1 MPLQKAPRRRQAT
14 TYLAK
19 ILLFI
24 FPHRKVTPAGQVYR
38 LSPFDDSA
46 TPKATTNL
54 APAASGTYQ
63 ALYKAPRRRQATTNL
78 PTNLI
83 LPHFFPERM
92 TPMRDTIA
100 AIATATGGG
109 VGMVRLSGP
118 QALAVAGR
126 VFRPM
131 NPAKSPE
138 TMPGYTGAF
147 GRVCHGEQLLDEAVL
162 FVYHAP
168 HSYTGE
174 DVAEFCCHGGEF
186 VLSQV
191 LAAVIAAGARPAEA
205 GEYTRRALMNGRMT
219 LTEAESVIDILAAQ
233 NTQSLRAALGAMEG
247 ALHRE
252 VLAAADT
259 LTDCCA
265 HISAWIDYP
274 EEDVEEV
281 SPPVLLAQLNQVE
294 ATLARLEQSWQQGQM
309 VRQGIATAII
319 GSANVGKSTLM
330 NLLSGRERS
339 IVTAIPGT
347 TRDVIEE
354 TVRLGDLTLRL
365 SDTAGLRQSDDPV
378 EQIGVERSRRALE
391 QCDLILAVFDESRPL
406 TPEECEWLP
415 QLLGRAAVVIYNKQ
429 DLPPALTAEE
439 KAAIAAVAPASV
451 SISAAAGT
459 GLAELTEAIRQV
471 VGLSHFD
478 PTAAIIANARQLECI
493 TAARRSLR
501 EGIEAISAGETLDA
515 VSVCLEQAADA
526 LLTLTGRRA
535 SAEAIDKVFEQ
546 FCVGK

>member
-1 MPLQKAPRRRQAT
+1 
-14 TYLAK
+14 
-19 ILLFI
+19 
-24 FPHRKVTPAGQVYR
+24 
-38 LSPFDDSA
+38 
-46 TPKATTNL
+46 
-54 APAASGTYQ
+54 
-63 ALYKAPRRRQATTNL
+63 
-78 PTNLI
+78 
-83 LPHFFPERM
+83 
-92 TPMRDTIA
+92 MRDTIV
-100 AIATATGGG
+100 AIATAVGGG
-109 VGMVRLSGP
+109 VGMVRLSGEK
-118 QALAVAGR
+118 ALAVAGR
-126 VFRPM
+126 IFRPV
-131 NPAKSPE
+131 NSAKHPAG
-138 TMPGYTGAF
+138 MAGYTGAF
-147 GRVCHGEQLLDEAVL
+147 GRVYAGEQLLDEAVL
-162 FVYHAP
+162 FVYRAP

-174 DVAEFCCHGGEF
+174 DVAELCCHGGEF

-191 LAAVIAAGARPAEA
+191 LAAAVAAGARPAEA
-205 GEYTRRALMNGRMT
+205 GEYTRRALMNGKMT
-219 LTEAESVIDILAAQ
+219 LTEAESVIDIMAAQ

-281 SPPVLLAQLNQVE
+281 SAPVLLAQLGSVE
-294 ATLARLEQSWQQGQM
+294 KILSRLEQSWQQGQM
-309 VRQGIATAII
+309 VRQGISTAII

-339 IVTAIPGT
+339 IVTAIAGT

-354 TVRLGDLTLRL
+354 TVRLGELTLRL
-365 SDTAGLRQSDDPV
+365 SDTAGLRESDDPI

-406 TPEECEWLP
+406 TAEERQWLP
-415 QLLGRAAVVIYNKQ
+415 ALAGRAAVAVYNKQ
-429 DLPPALTAEE
+429 DLPPVLTAEE
-439 KAAIAAVAPASV
+439 KAEIAAVVPDSV
-451 SISAAAGT
+451 AVSAAAGT
-459 GLAELTEAIRQV
+459 GLHELTGEIRRV

-478 PTAAIIANARQLECI
+478 PAAAVIANARQLECI

-501 EGIEAISAGETLDA
+501 EGIEALQAGETLDA
-515 VSVCLEQAADA
+515 VSVCLEQSADA

>member
-1 MPLQKAPRRRQAT
+1 
-14 TYLAK
+14 
-19 ILLFI
+19 
-24 FPHRKVTPAGQVYR
+24 
-38 LSPFDDSA
+38 
-46 TPKATTNL
+46 
-54 APAASGTYQ
+54 
-63 ALYKAPRRRQATTNL
+63 
-78 PTNLI
+78 
-83 LPHFFPERM
+83 
-92 TPMRDTIA
+92 MRDTIV
-100 AIATATGGG
+100 AIATAVGGG
-109 VGMVRLSGP
+109 VGMVRFSGEK
-118 QALAVAGR
+118 ALAVAGR
-126 VFRPM
+126 IFRPV
-131 NPAKSPE
+131 NSVKHPAGM
-138 TMPGYTGAF
+138 TGYTGAF
-147 GRVCHGEQLLDEAVL
+147 GRVYAGEQLLDEAVL
-162 FVYHAP
+162 FVYRAP

-174 DVAEFCCHGGEF
+174 DVAELCCHGGEF

-191 LAAVIAAGARPAEA
+191 LAAAVAAGARPAEA
-205 GEYTRRALMNGRMT
+205 GEYTRRALMNGKMT
-219 LTEAESVIDILAAQ
+219 LTEAESVIDIMAAQ

-265 HISAWIDYP
+265 HISAWIDYH

-281 SPPVLLAQLNQVE
+281 STPVLLAQLGSVE
-294 ATLARLEQSWQQGQM
+294 KTLSRLEQSWQQGQM
-309 VRQGIATAII
+309 VRQGISTAII

-339 IVTAIPGT
+339 IVTAIAGT

-354 TVRLGDLTLRL
+354 TVCLGELTLRL
-365 SDTAGLRQSDDPV
+365 SDTAGLRESDDPI

-406 TPEECEWLP
+406 TAEERQWLP
-415 QLLGRAAVVIYNKQ
+415 ALAGRAAVAVYNKQ
-429 DLPPALTAEE
+429 DLPPVLTAEE
-439 KAAIAAVAPASV
+439 KAEIAAVVPASV
-451 SISAAAGT
+451 AVSAAAGT
-459 GLAELTEAIRQV
+459 GLHELTEAICKV

-478 PTAAIIANARQLECI
+478 PAAAVIANARQLECI

-501 EGIEAISAGETLDA
+501 EGLEALQAGETLDA
-515 VSVCLEQAADA
+515 VSVCLEQSADA

>member
-1 MPLQKAPRRRQAT
+1 
-14 TYLAK
+14 
-19 ILLFI
+19 
-24 FPHRKVTPAGQVYR
+24 
-38 LSPFDDSA
+38 
-46 TPKATTNL
+46 
-54 APAASGTYQ
+54 
-63 ALYKAPRRRQATTNL
+63 
-78 PTNLI
+78 
-83 LPHFFPERM
+83 
-92 TPMRDTIA
+92 MRDTIV
-100 AIATATGGG
+100 AIATAVGGG
-109 VGMVRLSGP
+109 VGMVRLSGEK
-118 QALAVAGR
+118 ALAVAGR
-126 VFRPM
+126 IFRPV
-131 NPAKSPE
+131 NSAKHP
-138 TMPGYTGAF
+138 TGMAGYTGAF
-147 GRVCHGEQLLDEAVL
+147 GRVYAGEQLLDEAVL
-162 FVYHAP
+162 FVYRAP

-174 DVAEFCCHGGEF
+174 DVAELCCHGGEF

-191 LAAVIAAGARPAEA
+191 LAAAVAAGARPAEA
-205 GEYTRRALMNGRMT
+205 GEYTRRALMNGKMT
-219 LTEAESVIDILAAQ
+219 LTEAESVIDIMAAQ

-281 SPPVLLAQLNQVE
+281 SAPVLLAQLGSVE
-294 ATLARLEQSWQQGQM
+294 KTLSRLEQSWQQGQM
-309 VRQGIATAII
+309 VRQGISTAII

-339 IVTAIPGT
+339 IVTAIAGT

-354 TVRLGDLTLRL
+354 TVCLGELTLRL
-365 SDTAGLRQSDDPV
+365 SDTAGLRESDDPI

-406 TPEECEWLP
+406 TAEERQWLP
-415 QLLGRAAVVIYNKQ
+415 ALAGRAAVAVYNKQ
-429 DLPPALTAEE
+429 DLPPVLTAEE
-439 KAAIAAVAPASV
+439 KAEIAAVVPASV
-451 SISAAAGT
+451 AVSAAAGT
-459 GLAELTEAIRQV
+459 GLHELTGEIRRV

-478 PTAAIIANARQLECI
+478 PAAAVIANARQLECI

-501 EGIEAISAGETLDA
+501 EGLEALQAGETLDA
-515 VSVCLEQAADA
+515 VSVCLEQSADA

>member
-1 MPLQKAPRRRQAT
+1 M
-14 TYLAK
+14 
-19 ILLFI
+19 I
-24 FPHRKVTPAGQVYR
+24 
-38 LSPFDDSA
+38 
-46 TPKATTNL
+46 
-54 APAASGTYQ
+54 
-63 ALYKAPRRRQATTNL
+63 
-78 PTNLI
+78 
-83 LPHFFPERM
+83 
-92 TPMRDTIA
+92 PMRDTIA

-281 SPPVLLAQLNQVE
+281 SPPVLLARLNRVE
-294 ATLARLEQSWQQGQM
+294 ATLFRLEHSWQQGQM

-365 SDTAGLRQSDDPV
+365 SDTAGLRQSDDPI

-406 TPEECEWLP
+406 TPEEREWLP
-415 QLLGRAAVVIYNKQ
+415 QLSGRAVVIYNKQ

-439 KAAIAAVAPASV
+439 KAAIAAVAPVSV

-493 TAARRSLR
+493 TAARRSLG
-501 EGIEAISAGETLDA
+501 EGIEALAAGETLDA

>member
-1 MPLQKAPRRRQAT
+1 
-14 TYLAK
+14 
-19 ILLFI
+19 
-24 FPHRKVTPAGQVYR
+24 
-38 LSPFDDSA
+38 
-46 TPKATTNL
+46 
-54 APAASGTYQ
+54 
-63 ALYKAPRRRQATTNL
+63 
-78 PTNLI
+78 
-83 LPHFFPERM
+83 M

-205 GEYTRRALMNGRMT
+205 GEYTRRAL
-219 LTEAESVIDILAAQ
+219 
-233 NTQSLRAALGAMEG
+233 
-247 ALHRE
+247 
-252 VLAAADT
+252 
-259 LTDCCA
+259 
-265 HISAWIDYP
+265 
-274 EEDVEEV
+274 
-281 SPPVLLAQLNQVE
+281 
-294 ATLARLEQSWQQGQM
+294 
-309 VRQGIATAII
+309 
-319 GSANVGKSTLM
+319 
-330 NLLSGRERS
+330 
-339 IVTAIPGT
+339 
-347 TRDVIEE
+347 
-354 TVRLGDLTLRL
+354 
-365 SDTAGLRQSDDPV
+365 
-378 EQIGVERSRRALE
+378 E

-415 QLLGRAAVVIYNKQ
+415 QLSGRAAVVIYNKQ

-439 KAAIAAVAPASV
+439 KAAIAAVAPVSV

-493 TAARRSLR
+493 TAARRSLG
-501 EGIEAISAGETLDA
+501 EGIEALTAGETLDA

>member
-1 MPLQKAPRRRQAT
+1 MP
-14 TYLAK
+14 
-19 ILLFI
+19 
-24 FPHRKVTPAGQVYR
+24 
-38 LSPFDDSA
+38 
-46 TPKATTNL
+46 N
-54 APAASGTYQ
+54 
-63 ALYKAPRRRQATTNL
+63 
-78 PTNLI
+78 
-83 LPHFFPERM
+83 
-92 TPMRDTIA
+92 
-100 AIATATGGG
+100 
-109 VGMVRLSGP
+109 VR
-118 QALAVAGR
+118 V
-126 VFRPM
+126 
-131 NPAKSPE
+131 
-138 TMPGYTGAF
+138 
-147 GRVCHGEQLLDEAVL
+147 
-162 FVYHAP
+162 
-168 HSYTGE
+168 
-174 DVAEFCCHGGEF
+174 
-186 VLSQV
+186 
-191 LAAVIAAGARPAEA
+191 
-205 GEYTRRALMNGRMT
+205 
-219 LTEAESVIDILAAQ
+219 ESVIDILAAQ

-281 SPPVLLAQLNQVE
+281 SPPVLLARLNRVE
-294 ATLARLEQSWQQGQM
+294 ATLFRLEHSWQQGQM

-339 IVTAIPGT
+339 IVTDIPGT
-347 TRDVIEE
+347 TRDGMEE

-365 SDTAGLRQSDDPV
+365 SDTAGLRQSDDPI

-406 TPEECEWLP
+406 TPEERQWLP
-415 QLLGRAAVVIYNKQ
+415 ALAGRAAVVIYNKQ

-439 KAAIAAVAPASV
+439 KAAIAAVAPDSV

-478 PTAAIIANARQLECI
+478 PTAAIIANARQLECV
-493 TAARRSLR
+493 TAARRSLG
-501 EGIEAISAGETLDA
+501 EGIEALAAGETLDA

>member
-1 MPLQKAPRRRQAT
+1 
-14 TYLAK
+14 
-19 ILLFI
+19 
-24 FPHRKVTPAGQVYR
+24 
-38 LSPFDDSA
+38 
-46 TPKATTNL
+46 
-54 APAASGTYQ
+54 
-63 ALYKAPRRRQATTNL
+63 
-78 PTNLI
+78 
-83 LPHFFPERM
+83 
-92 TPMRDTIA
+92 MRDTIV
-100 AIATATGGG
+100 AIATAVGGG
-109 VGMVRLSGP
+109 VGMVRLSGEK
-118 QALAVAGR
+118 ALAVAGR
-126 VFRPM
+126 IFRPV
-131 NPAKSPE
+131 NSAKHPAG
-138 TMPGYTGAF
+138 MAGYTGAF
-147 GRVCHGEQLLDEAVL
+147 GRVYAGEQLLDEAVL
-162 FVYHAP
+162 FVYRAP

-174 DVAEFCCHGGEF
+174 DVAELCCHGGEF

-191 LAAVIAAGARPAEA
+191 LAAAVAAGARPAEA
-205 GEYTRRALMNGRMT
+205 GEYTRRALMNGKMT
-219 LTEAESVIDILAAQ
+219 LTEAESVIDIMAAQ

-281 SPPVLLAQLNQVE
+281 SAPVLLAQLGSVE
-294 ATLARLEQSWQQGQM
+294 KTLSRLEQSWQQGQM
-309 VRQGIATAII
+309 VRQGISTAII

-339 IVTAIPGT
+339 IVTAIAGT

-354 TVRLGDLTLRL
+354 TVCLGELTLRL
-365 SDTAGLRQSDDPV
+365 SDTAGLRESDDPI

-406 TPEECEWLP
+406 TAEERQWLP
-415 QLLGRAAVVIYNKQ
+415 ALAGRAAVAVYNKQ
-429 DLPPALTAEE
+429 DLPPVLTAEE
-439 KAAIAAVAPASV
+439 KAEIAAVVPASV
-451 SISAAAGT
+451 AVSAAAGT
-459 GLAELTEAIRQV
+459 GLHELTGEIRRV

-478 PTAAIIANARQLECI
+478 PAAAVIANARQLECI

-501 EGIEAISAGETLDA
+501 EGLEALQAGETLDA
-515 VSVCLEQAADA
+515 VSVCLEQSADA

>member
-1 MPLQKAPRRRQAT
+1 
-14 TYLAK
+14 
-19 ILLFI
+19 
-24 FPHRKVTPAGQVYR
+24 
-38 LSPFDDSA
+38 
-46 TPKATTNL
+46 
-54 APAASGTYQ
+54 
-63 ALYKAPRRRQATTNL
+63 
-78 PTNLI
+78 
-83 LPHFFPERM
+83 
-92 TPMRDTIA
+92 
-100 AIATATGGG
+100 
-109 VGMVRLSGP
+109 
-118 QALAVAGR
+118 
-126 VFRPM
+126 
-131 NPAKSPE
+131 
-138 TMPGYTGAF
+138 
-147 GRVCHGEQLLDEAVL
+147 
-162 FVYHAP
+162 
-168 HSYTGE
+168 
-174 DVAEFCCHGGEF
+174 
-186 VLSQV
+186 
-191 LAAVIAAGARPAEA
+191 
-205 GEYTRRALMNGRMT
+205 MNGRMT

-281 SPPVLLAQLNQVE
+281 SAPVLLTQLNSVDE
-294 ATLARLEQSWQQGQM
+294 TLSRLEQSWQQGQL
-309 VRQGIATAII
+309 VRQGISTAII

-378 EQIGVERSRRALE
+378 EQLGVERSRRTLE
-391 QCDLILAVFDESRPL
+391 RCDLILAVFDESRPL
-406 TPEECEWLP
+406 TAEEREWLP
-415 QLLGRAAVVIYNKQ
+415 QLSGRAAVAVYNKQ
-429 DLPPALTAEE
+429 DLPPVLTEEE
-439 KAAIAAVAPASV
+439 KAEIAAVVPLSV
-451 SISAAAGT
+451 SVSAAAGT
-459 GLAELTEAIRQV
+459 GLAHLTEAIRQT
-471 VGLSHFD
+471 VGLAHFD
-478 PTAAIIANARQLECI
+478 PAAAVIANARQLECI

-501 EGIEAISAGETLDA
+501 EGIEALTAGETLDA
-515 VSVCLEQAADA
+515 VSVCLEQSADA

>member
-1 MPLQKAPRRRQAT
+1 
-14 TYLAK
+14 
-19 ILLFI
+19 
-24 FPHRKVTPAGQVYR
+24 
-38 LSPFDDSA
+38 
-46 TPKATTNL
+46 
-54 APAASGTYQ
+54 
-63 ALYKAPRRRQATTNL
+63 
-78 PTNLI
+78 
-83 LPHFFPERM
+83 
-92 TPMRDTIA
+92 MRDTIV
-100 AIATATGGG
+100 AIATAVGGG
-109 VGMVRLSGP
+109 VGMVRLSGEK
-118 QALAVAGR
+118 ALAVAGR
-126 VFRPM
+126 IFRPV
-131 NPAKSPE
+131 NSAKHPAG
-138 TMPGYTGAF
+138 MVGYTGAF
-147 GRVCHGEQLLDEAVL
+147 GRVYAGEQLLDEAVL
-162 FVYHAP
+162 FVYRAP

-174 DVAEFCCHGGEF
+174 DVAELCCHGGEF

-191 LAAVIAAGARPAEA
+191 LAAAVAAGARPAEA
-205 GEYTRRALMNGRMT
+205 GEYTRRALMNGKMT
-219 LTEAESVIDILAAQ
+219 LTEAESVIDIMAAQ

-281 SPPVLLAQLNQVE
+281 SAPVLLAQLGSVE
-294 ATLARLEQSWQQGQM
+294 KTFSRLEQSWQQGQM
-309 VRQGIATAII
+309 VRQGISTAII

-339 IVTAIPGT
+339 IVTAIAGT

-354 TVRLGDLTLRL
+354 TVRLGELTLRL
-365 SDTAGLRQSDDPV
+365 SDTAGLRESDDPI
-378 EQIGVERSRRALE
+378 EQMGVERSRRALE

-406 TPEECEWLP
+406 TAEERQWLP
-415 QLLGRAAVVIYNKQ
+415 ALAGRAAVAVYNKQ
-429 DLPPALTAEE
+429 DLPPVLTAEE
-439 KAAIAAVAPASV
+439 KAEIAAVVPASV
-451 SISAAAGT
+451 AVSAAAGT
-459 GLAELTEAIRQV
+459 GLAELTGEIRRV

-478 PTAAIIANARQLECI
+478 PAAAVIANARQLECI

-501 EGIEAISAGETLDA
+501 EGIEALQAGETLDA
-515 VSVCLEQAADA
+515 VSVCLEQSADS

>member
-1 MPLQKAPRRRQAT
+1 
-14 TYLAK
+14 
-19 ILLFI
+19 
-24 FPHRKVTPAGQVYR
+24 
-38 LSPFDDSA
+38 
-46 TPKATTNL
+46 
-54 APAASGTYQ
+54 
-63 ALYKAPRRRQATTNL
+63 
-78 PTNLI
+78 
-83 LPHFFPERM
+83 
-92 TPMRDTIA
+92 MRDTIA

-126 VFRPM
+126 LFRPL
-131 NPAKSPE
+131 NTSKTPQ

-147 GRVCHGEQLLDEAVL
+147 GRVYHGDALLDEAVL

-174 DVAEFCCHGGEF
+174 DVAELCCHGGEF

-191 LAAVIAAGARPAEA
+191 LAAAVAAGARPAEA

-281 SPPVLLAQLNQVE
+281 SAPVLLTQLNSVDE
-294 ATLARLEQSWQQGQM
+294 TLSRLEQSWQQGQL
-309 VRQGIATAII
+309 VRQGISTAII

-378 EQIGVERSRRALE
+378 EQLGVERSRRTLE
-391 QCDLILAVFDESRPL
+391 CCDLILAVFDESRPL
-406 TPEECEWLP
+406 TAEEREWLP
-415 QLLGRAAVVIYNKQ
+415 QLSGRAAVAVYNKQ
-429 DLPPALTAEE
+429 DLPPVLTEEE
-439 KAAIAAVAPASV
+439 KAEIAALVPLSV
-451 SISAAAGT
+451 SVSAAAGT
-459 GLAELTEAIRQV
+459 GLACLTEAIRQT
-471 VGLSHFD
+471 VGLAHFD
-478 PTAAIIANARQLECI
+478 PAAAVIANARQLECI

-501 EGIEAISAGETLDA
+501 EGIEALTAGETLDA
-515 VSVCLEQAADA
+515 VSVCLEQSADA

>member
-1 MPLQKAPRRRQAT
+1 
-14 TYLAK
+14 
-19 ILLFI
+19 
-24 FPHRKVTPAGQVYR
+24 
-38 LSPFDDSA
+38 
-46 TPKATTNL
+46 
-54 APAASGTYQ
+54 
-63 ALYKAPRRRQATTNL
+63 
-78 PTNLI
+78 
-83 LPHFFPERM
+83 M
-92 TPMRDTIA
+92 TPMRDTIV

-281 SPPVLLAQLNQVE
+281 EEVSPPVLLARLNRVE
-294 ATLARLEQSWQQGQM
+294 ATLFRLEHSWQQGQM

-339 IVTAIPGT
+339 IVTDIPGT

-365 SDTAGLRQSDDPV
+365 SDTAGLRQSDDPI

-391 QCDLILAVFDESRPL
+391 RCDLILAVFDESRPL
-406 TPEECEWLP
+406 TPEERQWLP
-415 QLLGRAAVVIYNKQ
+415 ALAGRAAVVIYNKQ

-439 KAAIAAVAPASV
+439 KAAIAAVAPVSV

-493 TAARRSLR
+493 TAARRSLG
-501 EGIEAISAGETLDA
+501 EGIEALAAGETLDA

>member
-1 MPLQKAPRRRQAT
+1 
-14 TYLAK
+14 
-19 ILLFI
+19 
-24 FPHRKVTPAGQVYR
+24 
-38 LSPFDDSA
+38 
-46 TPKATTNL
+46 
-54 APAASGTYQ
+54 
-63 ALYKAPRRRQATTNL
+63 
-78 PTNLI
+78 
-83 LPHFFPERM
+83 
-92 TPMRDTIA
+92 MRDTIV
-100 AIATATGGG
+100 AIATAVGGG
-109 VGMVRLSGP
+109 VGMVRLSGEK
-118 QALAVAGR
+118 ALAVAGR
-126 VFRPM
+126 IFRPV
-131 NPAKSPE
+131 NSAKHPAG
-138 TMPGYTGAF
+138 MAGYTGAF
-147 GRVCHGEQLLDEAVL
+147 GRVYAGEQLLDEAVL
-162 FVYHAP
+162 FVYRAP

-174 DVAEFCCHGGEF
+174 DVAELCCHGGEF
-186 VLSQV
+186 VLTQV
-191 LAAVIAAGARPAEA
+191 LAAAVAAGARPAEA
-205 GEYTRRALMNGRMT
+205 GEYTRRALMNGKMT
-219 LTEAESVIDILAAQ
+219 LTEAESVIDIMAAQ

-281 SPPVLLAQLNQVE
+281 SAPVLLAQLGSVE
-294 ATLARLEQSWQQGQM
+294 KTLSRLEQSWQQGQM
-309 VRQGIATAII
+309 VRQGISTAII

-339 IVTAIPGT
+339 IVTAIAGT

-354 TVRLGDLTLRL
+354 TVCLGELTLHL
-365 SDTAGLRQSDDPV
+365 SDTAGLRESDDPI

-406 TPEECEWLP
+406 TAEERQWLP
-415 QLLGRAAVVIYNKQ
+415 ALAGRAAVAVYNKQ
-429 DLPPALTAEE
+429 DLPPVLAAEE
-439 KAAIAAVAPASV
+439 KAEIAAVVPASV
-451 SISAAAGT
+451 AVSAAAGT
-459 GLAELTEAIRQV
+459 GLHELTGEIRRV

-478 PTAAIIANARQLECI
+478 PAAAVIANARQLECI

-501 EGIEAISAGETLDA
+501 EGIEALQAGETLDA
-515 VSVCLEQAADA
+515 VSVCLEQSADA

>member
-1 MPLQKAPRRRQAT
+1 
-14 TYLAK
+14 
-19 ILLFI
+19 
-24 FPHRKVTPAGQVYR
+24 
-38 LSPFDDSA
+38 
-46 TPKATTNL
+46 
-54 APAASGTYQ
+54 
-63 ALYKAPRRRQATTNL
+63 
-78 PTNLI
+78 
-83 LPHFFPERM
+83 
-92 TPMRDTIA
+92 MRDTIV
-100 AIATATGGG
+100 AIATAVGGG
-109 VGMVRLSGP
+109 VGMVRLSGEK
-118 QALAVAGR
+118 ALAVAGR
-126 VFRPM
+126 IFRPV
-131 NPAKSPE
+131 NSAKHPAG
-138 TMPGYTGAF
+138 MAGYTGAF
-147 GRVCHGEQLLDEAVL
+147 GRVYAGEQLLDEAVL
-162 FVYHAP
+162 FVYRAP

-174 DVAEFCCHGGEF
+174 DVAELCCHGGEF

-191 LAAVIAAGARPAEA
+191 LAAAVAAGARPAEA
-205 GEYTRRALMNGRMT
+205 GEYTRRALMNGKMT
-219 LTEAESVIDILAAQ
+219 LTEAESVIDIMAAQ

-281 SPPVLLAQLNQVE
+281 SAPVLLAQLGSVE
-294 ATLARLEQSWQQGQM
+294 KTLSRLEQSWQQGQM
-309 VRQGIATAII
+309 VRQGISTAII

-339 IVTAIPGT
+339 IVTAIAGT

-354 TVRLGDLTLRL
+354 TVCLGELTLRL
-365 SDTAGLRQSDDPV
+365 SDTAGLRESDDPI
-378 EQIGVERSRRALE
+378 EQMGVERSRRALE

-406 TPEECEWLP
+406 TAEERQWLP
-415 QLLGRAAVVIYNKQ
+415 ALAGRAAVAVYNKQ
-429 DLPPALTAEE
+429 DLPPVLTAEE
-439 KAAIAAVAPASV
+439 KAEIAAVVPASV
-451 SISAAAGT
+451 AVSAAAGT
-459 GLAELTEAIRQV
+459 GLAELTGEIRRV

-478 PTAAIIANARQLECI
+478 PAAAVIANARQLECI

-501 EGIEAISAGETLDA
+501 EGLEALQAGETLDA
-515 VSVCLEQAADA
+515 VSVCLEQSADA

>member
-1 MPLQKAPRRRQAT
+1 
-14 TYLAK
+14 
-19 ILLFI
+19 
-24 FPHRKVTPAGQVYR
+24 
-38 LSPFDDSA
+38 
-46 TPKATTNL
+46 
-54 APAASGTYQ
+54 
-63 ALYKAPRRRQATTNL
+63 
-78 PTNLI
+78 
-83 LPHFFPERM
+83 
-92 TPMRDTIA
+92 MRDTIV
-100 AIATATGGG
+100 AIATAVGGG
-109 VGMVRLSGP
+109 VGMVRLSGEK
-118 QALAVAGR
+118 ALAVAGR
-126 VFRPM
+126 IFRPV
-131 NPAKSPE
+131 NSAKHPAG
-138 TMPGYTGAF
+138 MAGYTGAF
-147 GRVCHGEQLLDEAVL
+147 GRVYAGEQLLDEAVL
-162 FVYHAP
+162 FVYRAP
-168 HSYTGE
+168 YSYTGE
-174 DVAEFCCHGGEF
+174 DVAELCCHGGEF

-191 LAAVIAAGARPAEA
+191 LAAAVAAGARPAEA
-205 GEYTRRALMNGRMT
+205 GEYTRRALMNGKMT
-219 LTEAESVIDILAAQ
+219 LTEAESVIDIMAAQ

-281 SPPVLLAQLNQVE
+281 SAPVLLAQLGSVE
-294 ATLARLEQSWQQGQM
+294 KTLSRLEQSWQQGQM
-309 VRQGIATAII
+309 VRQGISTAII

-339 IVTAIPGT
+339 IVTAIAGT

-354 TVRLGDLTLRL
+354 TVCLGELTLRL
-365 SDTAGLRQSDDPV
+365 SDTAGLRESDDPI

-406 TPEECEWLP
+406 TAEERQWLP
-415 QLLGRAAVVIYNKQ
+415 ALAGRAAVAVYNKQ
-429 DLPPALTAEE
+429 DLPPVLTAEE
-439 KAAIAAVAPASV
+439 KAEIAAVVPASV
-451 SISAAAGT
+451 AVSAAAGT
-459 GLAELTEAIRQV
+459 GLHELTGEIRRV

-478 PTAAIIANARQLECI
+478 PAAAVIANARQLECI

-501 EGIEAISAGETLDA
+501 EGIEALQAGETLDA
-515 VSVCLEQAADA
+515 VSVCLEQSADA

>member
-1 MPLQKAPRRRQAT
+1 
-14 TYLAK
+14 
-19 ILLFI
+19 
-24 FPHRKVTPAGQVYR
+24 
-38 LSPFDDSA
+38 
-46 TPKATTNL
+46 
-54 APAASGTYQ
+54 
-63 ALYKAPRRRQATTNL
+63 
-78 PTNLI
+78 
-83 LPHFFPERM
+83 
-92 TPMRDTIA
+92 MRDTIV
-100 AIATATGGG
+100 AIATAVGGG
-109 VGMVRLSGP
+109 VGMVRLSGEK
-118 QALAVAGR
+118 ALAVAGR
-126 VFRPM
+126 IFRPV
-131 NPAKSPE
+131 NSAKHPAG
-138 TMPGYTGAF
+138 MAGYTGAF
-147 GRVCHGEQLLDEAVL
+147 GRVYAGEQLLDEAVL
-162 FVYHAP
+162 FVYRAP

-174 DVAEFCCHGGEF
+174 DVAELCCHGGEF

-191 LAAVIAAGARPAEA
+191 LAAAVAAGARPAEA
-205 GEYTRRALMNGRMT
+205 GEYTRRALMNGKMT
-219 LTEAESVIDILAAQ
+219 LTEAESVIDIMAAQ

-281 SPPVLLAQLNQVE
+281 SAPVLLAQLGSVE
-294 ATLARLEQSWQQGQM
+294 KILSRLEQSWQQGQM
-309 VRQGIATAII
+309 VRQGISTAII

-339 IVTAIPGT
+339 IVTAIAGT

-365 SDTAGLRQSDDPV
+365 SDTAGLRESDDPI
-378 EQIGVERSRRALE
+378 EQMGVERSRRALE

-406 TPEECEWLP
+406 TAEERQWLP
-415 QLLGRAAVVIYNKQ
+415 ALAGRAAVAVYNKQ
-429 DLPPALTAEE
+429 DLPPVLTAEE
-439 KAAIAAVAPASV
+439 KAEIAAVVPASV
-451 SISAAAGT
+451 AVSAAAGT
-459 GLAELTEAIRQV
+459 GLHELTGEIRRV

-478 PTAAIIANARQLECI
+478 PAAAVIANARQLECI

-501 EGIEAISAGETLDA
+501 EGLEALQAGETLDA
-515 VSVCLEQAADA
+515 VSVCLEQSADA

>member
-1 MPLQKAPRRRQAT
+1 
-14 TYLAK
+14 
-19 ILLFI
+19 
-24 FPHRKVTPAGQVYR
+24 
-38 LSPFDDSA
+38 
-46 TPKATTNL
+46 
-54 APAASGTYQ
+54 
-63 ALYKAPRRRQATTNL
+63 
-78 PTNLI
+78 
-83 LPHFFPERM
+83 M
-92 TPMRDTIA
+92 TPMRDTIV

-281 SPPVLLAQLNQVE
+281 SPPVLLARLNRVE
-294 ATLARLEQSWQQGQM
+294 ATLFRLEHSWQQGQM

-339 IVTAIPGT
+339 IVTDIPGT

-365 SDTAGLRQSDDPV
+365 SDTAGLRQSDDPI

-406 TPEECEWLP
+406 TPEEREWLP
-415 QLLGRAAVVIYNKQ
+415 QLSGRAAVVIYNKQ
-429 DLPPALTAEE
+429 DVPPALTAEE
-439 KAAIAAVAPASV
+439 KAAIAAVAPVSV
-451 SISAAAGT
+451 SISAAAT

-493 TAARRSLR
+493 TAARRSLG
-501 EGIEAISAGETLDA
+501 EGIEALTAGETLDA

>member
-1 MPLQKAPRRRQAT
+1 
-14 TYLAK
+14 
-19 ILLFI
+19 
-24 FPHRKVTPAGQVYR
+24 
-38 LSPFDDSA
+38 
-46 TPKATTNL
+46 
-54 APAASGTYQ
+54 
-63 ALYKAPRRRQATTNL
+63 
-78 PTNLI
+78 
-83 LPHFFPERM
+83 
-92 TPMRDTIA
+92 MRDTIV
-100 AIATATGGG
+100 AIATAVGGG
-109 VGMVRLSGP
+109 VGMVRLSGEK
-118 QALAVAGR
+118 ALAIAGR
-126 VFRPM
+126 IFRPV
-131 NPAKSPE
+131 NSAKHPAG
-138 TMPGYTGAF
+138 MAGYTGAF
-147 GRVCHGEQLLDEAVL
+147 GRVYAGEQLLDEAVL
-162 FVYHAP
+162 FVYRAP

-174 DVAEFCCHGGEF
+174 DVAELCCHGGEF

-191 LAAVIAAGARPAEA
+191 LAAAVAAGARPAEA
-205 GEYTRRALMNGRMT
+205 GEYTRRALMNGKMT
-219 LTEAESVIDILAAQ
+219 LTEAESVIDIMAAQ

-281 SPPVLLAQLNQVE
+281 SAPVLLAQLGSVE
-294 ATLARLEQSWQQGQM
+294 KTLSRLEQSWQQGQM
-309 VRQGIATAII
+309 VRQGISTAII

-339 IVTAIPGT
+339 IVTAIAGT

-354 TVRLGDLTLRL
+354 TVRLGELTLRL
-365 SDTAGLRQSDDPV
+365 SDTAGLRESDDPI

-406 TPEECEWLP
+406 TAEERHWLP
-415 QLLGRAAVVIYNKQ
+415 ALAGRAAVAVYNKQ
-429 DLPPALTAEE
+429 DLPPVLTAEE
-439 KAAIAAVAPASV
+439 KAEIAAVVPASV
-451 SISAAAGT
+451 AVSAAAGT
-459 GLAELTEAIRQV
+459 GLHELTGEIRRV

-478 PTAAIIANARQLECI
+478 PAAAVIANARQLECI

-501 EGIEAISAGETLDA
+501 DGIEALQAGETLDA
-515 VSVCLEQAADA
+515 VSVCLEQSADA

>member
-1 MPLQKAPRRRQAT
+1 M
-14 TYLAK
+14 
-19 ILLFI
+19 
-24 FPHRKVTPAGQVYR
+24 
-38 LSPFDDSA
+38 
-46 TPKATTNL
+46 
-54 APAASGTYQ
+54 
-63 ALYKAPRRRQATTNL
+63 
-78 PTNLI
+78 
-83 LPHFFPERM
+83 
-92 TPMRDTIA
+92 
-100 AIATATGGG
+100 
-109 VGMVRLSGP
+109 
-118 QALAVAGR
+118 
-126 VFRPM
+126 
-131 NPAKSPE
+131 
-138 TMPGYTGAF
+138 
-147 GRVCHGEQLLDEAVL
+147 
-162 FVYHAP
+162 
-168 HSYTGE
+168 
-174 DVAEFCCHGGEF
+174 
-186 VLSQV
+186 
-191 LAAVIAAGARPAEA
+191 
-205 GEYTRRALMNGRMT
+205 
-219 LTEAESVIDILAAQ
+219 AAQ

-281 SPPVLLAQLNQVE
+281 SPPVLLARLNRVE
-294 ATLARLEQSWQQGQM
+294 ATLFRLEHSWQQGQM

-339 IVTAIPGT
+339 IVTDIPGT

-365 SDTAGLRQSDDPV
+365 SDTAGLRQSDDPI

-406 TPEECEWLP
+406 TPEEREWLP
-415 QLLGRAAVVIYNKQ
+415 QLSGRAAVVIYNKQ

-439 KAAIAAVAPASV
+439 KAAIAAVAPVSV

-478 PTAAIIANARQLECI
+478 PTAAIIANARQLECV
-493 TAARRSLR
+493 TAARRSLG
-501 EGIEAISAGETLDA
+501 EGIEALAAGETLDA
-515 VSVCLEQAADA
+515 VSVCLEQNPTRCRYPLDRLRIIRPATSVVPVVSIASSTYRLRRLFSNCFKSA
-526 LLTLTGRRA
+526 TKSRYSFTVISMYSGGSSGR
-535 SAEAIDKVFEQ
+535 
-546 FCVGK
+546 

>member
-1 MPLQKAPRRRQAT
+1 
-14 TYLAK
+14 
-19 ILLFI
+19 
-24 FPHRKVTPAGQVYR
+24 
-38 LSPFDDSA
+38 
-46 TPKATTNL
+46 
-54 APAASGTYQ
+54 
-63 ALYKAPRRRQATTNL
+63 
-78 PTNLI
+78 
-83 LPHFFPERM
+83 
-92 TPMRDTIA
+92 MRDTIV
-100 AIATATGGG
+100 AIATAVGGG
-109 VGMVRLSGP
+109 VGMVRLSGEK
-118 QALAVAGR
+118 ALAVAGR
-126 VFRPM
+126 IFRPA
-131 NPAKSPE
+131 NSAKHPAG
-138 TMPGYTGAF
+138 MAGYTGAF
-147 GRVCHGEQLLDEAVL
+147 GRVYAGEQLLDEAVL
-162 FVYHAP
+162 FVYRAP

-174 DVAEFCCHGGEF
+174 DVAELCCHGGEF

-191 LAAVIAAGARPAEA
+191 LAAAVAAGARPAEA
-205 GEYTRRALMNGRMT
+205 GEYTRRALMNGKMT
-219 LTEAESVIDILAAQ
+219 LTEAESVIDIMAAQ

-281 SPPVLLAQLNQVE
+281 SAPVLLAQLGSVE
-294 ATLARLEQSWQQGQM
+294 KTLSRLEQSWQQGQM
-309 VRQGIATAII
+309 VRQGISTAII

-339 IVTAIPGT
+339 IVTAIAGT

-354 TVRLGDLTLRL
+354 TVRLGELTLRL
-365 SDTAGLRQSDDPV
+365 SDTAGLRESDDPI

-406 TPEECEWLP
+406 TADERQWLP
-415 QLLGRAAVVIYNKQ
+415 ALAGRAAVAVYNKQ
-429 DLPPALTAEE
+429 DLPPVLTAEE
-439 KAAIAAVAPASV
+439 KAEIAAVVPASV
-451 SISAAAGT
+451 AVSAAAGT
-459 GLAELTEAIRQV
+459 GLHELTGEIRRV

-478 PTAAIIANARQLECI
+478 PAAAVIANARQLECI

-501 EGIEAISAGETLDA
+501 EGIEALQAGETLDA
-515 VSVCLEQAADA
+515 VSVCLEQSADA

>member
-1 MPLQKAPRRRQAT
+1 
-14 TYLAK
+14 
-19 ILLFI
+19 
-24 FPHRKVTPAGQVYR
+24 
-38 LSPFDDSA
+38 
-46 TPKATTNL
+46 
-54 APAASGTYQ
+54 
-63 ALYKAPRRRQATTNL
+63 
-78 PTNLI
+78 
-83 LPHFFPERM
+83 
-92 TPMRDTIA
+92 MRDTIV
-100 AIATATGGG
+100 AIATAVGGG
-109 VGMVRLSGP
+109 VGMVRLSGEK
-118 QALAVAGR
+118 ALAVAGR
-126 VFRPM
+126 IFRPV
-131 NPAKSPE
+131 NSAKHPAG
-138 TMPGYTGAF
+138 MAGYTGAF
-147 GRVCHGEQLLDEAVL
+147 GRVYAGEQLLDEAVL
-162 FVYHAP
+162 FVYRAP

-174 DVAEFCCHGGEF
+174 DIAELCCHGGEF

-191 LAAVIAAGARPAEA
+191 LAAAVAAGARPAEA
-205 GEYTRRALMNGRMT
+205 GEYTRRALMNGKMT
-219 LTEAESVIDILAAQ
+219 LTEAESVIDIMAAQ

-281 SPPVLLAQLNQVE
+281 SAPVLLAQLGSVE
-294 ATLARLEQSWQQGQM
+294 KTLSRLEQSWQQGQM
-309 VRQGIATAII
+309 VRQGISTAII

-339 IVTAIPGT
+339 IVTAIAGT

-354 TVRLGDLTLRL
+354 TVRLGNLTLRL
-365 SDTAGLRQSDDPV
+365 SDTAGLRESDDPI

-406 TPEECEWLP
+406 TAEERQWLP
-415 QLLGRAAVVIYNKQ
+415 ALAGRAAVAVYNKQ
-429 DLPPALTAEE
+429 DLPPVLAAEE
-439 KAAIAAVAPASV
+439 KAEIAAVVPASV
-451 SISAAAGT
+451 AVSAAAGT
-459 GLAELTEAIRQV
+459 GLHELTEVIRKV

-478 PTAAIIANARQLECI
+478 PAAAVIANARQLECI

-501 EGIEAISAGETLDA
+501 EGLEALQAGETLDA
-515 VSVCLEQAADA
+515 VSVCLEQSADA

>member
-1 MPLQKAPRRRQAT
+1 
-14 TYLAK
+14 
-19 ILLFI
+19 
-24 FPHRKVTPAGQVYR
+24 
-38 LSPFDDSA
+38 
-46 TPKATTNL
+46 
-54 APAASGTYQ
+54 
-63 ALYKAPRRRQATTNL
+63 
-78 PTNLI
+78 
-83 LPHFFPERM
+83 
-92 TPMRDTIA
+92 MRDTIA
-100 AIATATGGG
+100 AIATAVGGG
-109 VGMVRLSGP
+109 VGMVRLSGEK
-118 QALAVAGR
+118 ALAIAGR
-126 VFRPM
+126 IFRPV
-131 NPAKSPE
+131 NSAKHPAG
-138 TMPGYTGAF
+138 MAGYTGAF
-147 GRVCHGEQLLDEAVL
+147 GRVYAGEQLLDEAVL

-174 DVAEFCCHGGEF
+174 DVAELCCHGGEF

-191 LAAVIAAGARPAEA
+191 LAAAVAAGARPAEA
-205 GEYTRRALMNGRMT
+205 GEYTRRALMNGKMT
-219 LTEAESVIDILAAQ
+219 LTEAESVIDIMAAQ

-281 SPPVLLAQLNQVE
+281 SAPVLLARLNQVE
-294 ATLARLEQSWQQGQM
+294 AVLARLEQSWQQGQM
-309 VRQGIATAII
+309 VRQGISTAII

-339 IVTAIPGT
+339 IVTAIAGT

-365 SDTAGLRQSDDPV
+365 SDTAGLRESDDPI
-378 EQIGVERSRRALE
+378 EQIGVERSRRALA

-406 TPEECEWLP
+406 TDEERQWLP
-415 QLLGRAAVVIYNKQ
+415 TLAGRAAVAVYNKQ
-429 DLPPALTAEE
+429 DLPPVLTAEE
-439 KAAIAAVAPASV
+439 KAEIAAVVPTSV
-451 SISAAAGT
+451 AVSAAAGT
-459 GLAELTEAIRQV
+459 GLHELTEAIRAV

-478 PTAAIIANARQLECI
+478 PAAAVIANARQLECI

-501 EGIEAISAGETLDA
+501 EGIDALQAGETLDA
-515 VSVCLEQAADA
+515 VSVCLEQSADA

>member
-1 MPLQKAPRRRQAT
+1 
-14 TYLAK
+14 
-19 ILLFI
+19 
-24 FPHRKVTPAGQVYR
+24 
-38 LSPFDDSA
+38 
-46 TPKATTNL
+46 
-54 APAASGTYQ
+54 
-63 ALYKAPRRRQATTNL
+63 
-78 PTNLI
+78 
-83 LPHFFPERM
+83 
-92 TPMRDTIA
+92 MRDTIV
-100 AIATATGGG
+100 AIATAVGGG
-109 VGMVRLSGP
+109 VGMVRLSGEK
-118 QALAVAGR
+118 ALAVAGR
-126 VFRPM
+126 IFRPV
-131 NPAKSPE
+131 NSAKHPAG
-138 TMPGYTGAF
+138 MAGYTGAF
-147 GRVCHGEQLLDEAVL
+147 GRVYAGEQLLDEAVL
-162 FVYHAP
+162 FVYRAP

-174 DVAEFCCHGGEF
+174 DVAELCCHGGEF

-191 LAAVIAAGARPAEA
+191 LAAAVAAGARPAEA
-205 GEYTRRALMNGRMT
+205 GEYTRRALMNGKMT
-219 LTEAESVIDILAAQ
+219 LTEAESVIDIMAAQ

-281 SPPVLLAQLNQVE
+281 SAPVLLAQLGSVE
-294 ATLARLEQSWQQGQM
+294 KTFSRLEQSWQQGQM
-309 VRQGIATAII
+309 VRQGISTAII

-339 IVTAIPGT
+339 IVTAIAGT

-354 TVRLGDLTLRL
+354 TVCLGELTLRL
-365 SDTAGLRQSDDPV
+365 SDTAGLRESDDPI

-406 TPEECEWLP
+406 TAEERQWLP
-415 QLLGRAAVVIYNKQ
+415 ALAGRAAVAVYNKQ
-429 DLPPALTAEE
+429 DLPPVLTAEE
-439 KAAIAAVAPASV
+439 KAEIAAVVPASV
-451 SISAAAGT
+451 AVSAAAGT
-459 GLAELTEAIRQV
+459 GLHELTGEIRRV

-478 PTAAIIANARQLECI
+478 PAAAVIANARQLECI

-501 EGIEAISAGETLDA
+501 EGIEALQAGETLDA
-515 VSVCLEQAADA
+515 VSVCLEQSADS

>member
-1 MPLQKAPRRRQAT
+1 
-14 TYLAK
+14 
-19 ILLFI
+19 
-24 FPHRKVTPAGQVYR
+24 
-38 LSPFDDSA
+38 
-46 TPKATTNL
+46 
-54 APAASGTYQ
+54 
-63 ALYKAPRRRQATTNL
+63 
-78 PTNLI
+78 
-83 LPHFFPERM
+83 
-92 TPMRDTIA
+92 MRDTIA

-147 GRVCHGEQLLDEAVL
+147 GRVYQGEQLLDEAVL

-281 SPPVLLAQLNQVE
+281 SPPVLLARLNRVE
-294 ATLARLEQSWQQGQM
+294 ATLSRLEHSWQQGQM

-339 IVTAIPGT
+339 IVTDIPGT

-365 SDTAGLRQSDDPV
+365 SDTAGLRQSDDPI

-406 TPEECEWLP
+406 TPEEREWLP
-415 QLLGRAAVVIYNKQ
+415 QLSGRAAVVIYNKQ

-439 KAAIAAVAPASV
+439 KAAIAAVAPVSV
-451 SISAAAGT
+451 SISAAAAGT

-493 TAARRSLR
+493 TAARRSLG
-501 EGIEAISAGETLDA
+501 EGIEALAAGETLDA

>member
-1 MPLQKAPRRRQAT
+1 
-14 TYLAK
+14 
-19 ILLFI
+19 
-24 FPHRKVTPAGQVYR
+24 
-38 LSPFDDSA
+38 
-46 TPKATTNL
+46 
-54 APAASGTYQ
+54 
-63 ALYKAPRRRQATTNL
+63 
-78 PTNLI
+78 
-83 LPHFFPERM
+83 
-92 TPMRDTIA
+92 MRDTIV
-100 AIATATGGG
+100 AIATAVGGG
-109 VGMVRLSGP
+109 VGMVRLSGEK
-118 QALAVAGR
+118 ALAIAGR
-126 VFRPM
+126 IFRPV
-131 NPAKSPE
+131 NSAKHPAG
-138 TMPGYTGAF
+138 MAGYTGAF
-147 GRVCHGEQLLDEAVL
+147 GRVYAGEQLLDEAVL
-162 FVYHAP
+162 FVYRAP

-174 DVAEFCCHGGEF
+174 DVAELCCHGGEF

-191 LAAVIAAGARPAEA
+191 LAAAVAAGARPAEA
-205 GEYTRRALMNGRMT
+205 GEYTRRALMNGKMT
-219 LTEAESVIDILAAQ
+219 LTEAESVIDIMAAQ

-281 SPPVLLAQLNQVE
+281 STPVLLAQLGSVE
-294 ATLARLEQSWQQGQM
+294 KTLSRLEQSWQQGQM
-309 VRQGIATAII
+309 VRQGISTAII

-339 IVTAIPGT
+339 IVTAIAGT

-354 TVRLGDLTLRL
+354 TVRLGELTLRL
-365 SDTAGLRQSDDPV
+365 SDTAGLRESDDPI

-406 TPEECEWLP
+406 TAEERQWLP
-415 QLLGRAAVVIYNKQ
+415 ALAGRAAVAVYNKQ
-429 DLPPALTAEE
+429 DLPPVLTAEE
-439 KAAIAAVAPASV
+439 KAEIAAVVPASV
-451 SISAAAGT
+451 AVSAAAGT
-459 GLAELTEAIRQV
+459 GLHELTGEIRRV

-478 PTAAIIANARQLECI
+478 PAAAVIANARQLECI

-501 EGIEAISAGETLDA
+501 EGIEALQAGETLDA
-515 VSVCLEQAADA
+515 VSVCLEQSADA

>member
-1 MPLQKAPRRRQAT
+1 
-14 TYLAK
+14 
-19 ILLFI
+19 
-24 FPHRKVTPAGQVYR
+24 
-38 LSPFDDSA
+38 
-46 TPKATTNL
+46 
-54 APAASGTYQ
+54 
-63 ALYKAPRRRQATTNL
+63 
-78 PTNLI
+78 
-83 LPHFFPERM
+83 
-92 TPMRDTIA
+92 MRDTIA

-281 SPPVLLAQLNQVE
+281 SPPVLLARLNRVE
-294 ATLARLEQSWQQGQM
+294 ATLFRLEHSWQQGQM

-339 IVTAIPGT
+339 IVTDIPGT

-354 TVRLGDLTLRL
+354 TVRLGDVVLRL
-365 SDTAGLRQSDDPV
+365 SDTAGIRETEDIV
-378 EQIGVERSRRALE
+378 EKIGVERARKIADE
-391 QCDLILAVFDESRPL
+391 ADLILYVVDGSRELDENDRQILDLIRGRKVIVLLNKTDLEPVL
-406 TPEECEWLP
+406 TEEALREACGQE
-415 QLLGRAAVVIYNKQ
+415 VIPVSAKEQ
-429 DLPPALTAEE
+429 QGIDRLEE
-439 KAAIAAVAPASV
+439 KIQTMFLQGNLNFNDQVMLTNVRHKTAMEQALKSLRLVET
-451 SISAAAGT
+451 SIDNAMPEDFFSIDLMDAYEHLGT
-459 GLAELTEAIRQV
+459 ILGESLEEDLVNEIF
-471 VGLSHFD
+471 SHF
-478 PTAAIIANARQLECI
+478 CM
-493 TAARRSLR
+493 
-501 EGIEAISAGETLDA
+501 
-515 VSVCLEQAADA
+515 
-526 LLTLTGRRA
+526 
-535 SAEAIDKVFEQ
+535 
-546 FCVGK
+546 GK

>member
-1 MPLQKAPRRRQAT
+1 
-14 TYLAK
+14 
-19 ILLFI
+19 
-24 FPHRKVTPAGQVYR
+24 
-38 LSPFDDSA
+38 
-46 TPKATTNL
+46 
-54 APAASGTYQ
+54 
-63 ALYKAPRRRQATTNL
+63 
-78 PTNLI
+78 
-83 LPHFFPERM
+83 
-92 TPMRDTIA
+92 MRDTIV
-100 AIATATGGG
+100 AIATAVGGG
-109 VGMVRLSGP
+109 VGMVRLSGEK
-118 QALAVAGR
+118 ALAVAGR
-126 VFRPM
+126 IFRPV
-131 NPAKSPE
+131 NSAKHPAG
-138 TMPGYTGAF
+138 MAGYTGAF
-147 GRVCHGEQLLDEAVL
+147 GRVYAGEQLLDEAVL
-162 FVYHAP
+162 FVYRAP

-174 DVAEFCCHGGEF
+174 DVAELCCHGGEF

-191 LAAVIAAGARPAEA
+191 LAAAVAAGARPAEA
-205 GEYTRRALMNGRMT
+205 GEYTRRALMNGKMT
-219 LTEAESVIDILAAQ
+219 LTEAESVIDIMAAQ

-281 SPPVLLAQLNQVE
+281 SAPVLLAQLGSVE
-294 ATLARLEQSWQQGQM
+294 KTLSRLEQSWQQGQM
-309 VRQGIATAII
+309 VRQGIATVII

-339 IVTAIPGT
+339 IVTAIAGT

-354 TVRLGDLTLRL
+354 TVCLGELTLRL
-365 SDTAGLRQSDDPV
+365 SDTAGLRESDDPI
-378 EQIGVERSRRALE
+378 EQMGVERSRRALE

-406 TPEECEWLP
+406 TAEERQWLP
-415 QLLGRAAVVIYNKQ
+415 ALAGRAAVAVYNKQ
-429 DLPPALTAEE
+429 DLPPVLTAEE
-439 KAAIAAVAPASV
+439 KAEIAAVVPASV
-451 SISAAAGT
+451 AVSAAAGT
-459 GLAELTEAIRQV
+459 GLAELTGEIRRV

-478 PTAAIIANARQLECI
+478 PAAAVIANARQLECI

-501 EGIEAISAGETLDA
+501 EGLEALQAGETLDA
-515 VSVCLEQAADA
+515 VSVCLEQSADA

>member
-1 MPLQKAPRRRQAT
+1 
-14 TYLAK
+14 
-19 ILLFI
+19 
-24 FPHRKVTPAGQVYR
+24 
-38 LSPFDDSA
+38 
-46 TPKATTNL
+46 
-54 APAASGTYQ
+54 
-63 ALYKAPRRRQATTNL
+63 
-78 PTNLI
+78 
-83 LPHFFPERM
+83 
-92 TPMRDTIA
+92 MRDTIA

-252 VLAAADT
+252 VLAVADT

-281 SPPVLLAQLNQVE
+281 SPPVLLARLNRVE
-294 ATLARLEQSWQQGQM
+294 ATLFRLEHSWQQGQM

-365 SDTAGLRQSDDPV
+365 SDTAGLRQSDDPI

-406 TPEECEWLP
+406 TPEEREWLP
-415 QLLGRAAVVIYNKQ
+415 QLSGRAVVIYNKQ

-439 KAAIAAVAPASV
+439 KAAIAAVAPVSV

-493 TAARRSLR
+493 TAARRSLG
-501 EGIEAISAGETLDA
+501 EGIEALVAGETLDA

>member
-1 MPLQKAPRRRQAT
+1 
-14 TYLAK
+14 
-19 ILLFI
+19 
-24 FPHRKVTPAGQVYR
+24 
-38 LSPFDDSA
+38 
-46 TPKATTNL
+46 
-54 APAASGTYQ
+54 
-63 ALYKAPRRRQATTNL
+63 
-78 PTNLI
+78 
-83 LPHFFPERM
+83 
-92 TPMRDTIA
+92 MRDTIV
-100 AIATATGGG
+100 AIATAVGGG
-109 VGMVRLSGP
+109 VGMVRLSGEK
-118 QALAVAGR
+118 ALAVAGR
-126 VFRPM
+126 IFRPV
-131 NPAKSPE
+131 NSAKHPAG
-138 TMPGYTGAF
+138 MAGYTGAF
-147 GRVCHGEQLLDEAVL
+147 GRVYAGEQLLDEAVL
-162 FVYHAP
+162 FVYRAP

-174 DVAEFCCHGGEF
+174 DVAELCCHGGEF

-191 LAAVIAAGARPAEA
+191 LAAAVAAGARPAEA
-205 GEYTRRALMNGRMT
+205 GEYTRRALMNGKMT
-219 LTEAESVIDILAAQ
+219 LTEAESVIDIMAAQ

-281 SPPVLLAQLNQVE
+281 SAPVLLAQLGSVE
-294 ATLARLEQSWQQGQM
+294 KILSRLEQSWQQGQM
-309 VRQGIATAII
+309 VRQGISTAII

-339 IVTAIPGT
+339 IVTAIAGT

-354 TVRLGDLTLRL
+354 TVRLGELTLRL
-365 SDTAGLRQSDDPV
+365 SDTAGLRESDDPI
-378 EQIGVERSRRALE
+378 EQMGVERSRRALE

-406 TPEECEWLP
+406 TAEERQWLP
-415 QLLGRAAVVIYNKQ
+415 ALAGRAAVAVYNKQ
-429 DLPPALTAEE
+429 DLPPVLTAEE
-439 KAAIAAVAPASV
+439 KAEIAAVVPASV
-451 SISAAAGT
+451 AVSAAAGT
-459 GLAELTEAIRQV
+459 GLHELTGEIRRV

-478 PTAAIIANARQLECI
+478 PAAAVIANARQLECI

-501 EGIEAISAGETLDA
+501 EGIEALQAGETLDA
-515 VSVCLEQAADA
+515 VSVCLEQSADA

>member
-1 MPLQKAPRRRQAT
+1 
-14 TYLAK
+14 
-19 ILLFI
+19 
-24 FPHRKVTPAGQVYR
+24 
-38 LSPFDDSA
+38 
-46 TPKATTNL
+46 
-54 APAASGTYQ
+54 
-63 ALYKAPRRRQATTNL
+63 
-78 PTNLI
+78 
-83 LPHFFPERM
+83 M

-281 SPPVLLAQLNQVE
+281 SPPVLLARLNRVE
-294 ATLARLEQSWQQGQM
+294 ATLFRLEHSWQQGQM

-339 IVTAIPGT
+339 IVTDIPGT

-365 SDTAGLRQSDDPV
+365 SDTAGLRQSDDPI

-406 TPEECEWLP
+406 TPEERQWLP
-415 QLLGRAAVVIYNKQ
+415 ALAGRAAVIYNKQ

-439 KAAIAAVAPASV
+439 KAAIAAVAPVSV

-493 TAARRSLR
+493 TAARRSLG
-501 EGIEAISAGETLDA
+501 EGIEALTAGETLDA